1 MVESNSNRFRDPSV
15 FKTVQGP
22 APITLHIE
30 THWITTILP
39 GLTPAMSLNVLLYGR
54 GTLNRTRTYGFKV
67 RSTTT
72 MLYPNKLQQI
82 FKEQVCII
90 YQTRWS
96 GNYTVVLK
104 QQTKKP

>member
-22 APITLHIE
+22 APITLHICHIE
-30 THWITTILP
+30 AHSAPLTTLFLSIQDAP
-39 GLTPAMSLNVLLYGR
+39 GINPADPLGCLYLSIQIESVFLYGW

-72 MLYPNKLQQI
+72 MLYPN
-82 FKEQVCII
+82 
-90 YQTRWS
+90 R
-96 GNYTVVLK
+96 N
-104 QQTKKP
+104 